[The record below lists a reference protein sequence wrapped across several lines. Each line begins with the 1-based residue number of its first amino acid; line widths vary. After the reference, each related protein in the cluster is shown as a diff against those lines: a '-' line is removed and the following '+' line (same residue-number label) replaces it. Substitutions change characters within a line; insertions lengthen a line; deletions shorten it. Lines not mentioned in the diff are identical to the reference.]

1 MAYYSIRLHHLF
13 FLLVLS
19 DSDPLFLIRFIVTG
33 DSSSSEEAL
42 GLLHSR
48 LNIMWRKP
56 PSIYVEA
63 VLFLL
68 CASGSLQGLFGR
80 VLLSLASPRFAVLQ
94 KNTTFVYLEAE
105 DLHSIGAFSG
115 SSAVTAAVS
124 VRSVLGAV

>member
-1 MAYYSIRLHHLF
+1 M
-13 FLLVLS
+13 
-19 DSDPLFLIRFIVTG
+19 
-33 DSSSSEEAL
+33 
-42 GLLHSR
+42 
-48 LNIMWRKP
+48 
-56 PSIYVEA
+56 EA

-80 VLLSLASPRFAVLQ
+80 VLLPLASPRFAVLQ